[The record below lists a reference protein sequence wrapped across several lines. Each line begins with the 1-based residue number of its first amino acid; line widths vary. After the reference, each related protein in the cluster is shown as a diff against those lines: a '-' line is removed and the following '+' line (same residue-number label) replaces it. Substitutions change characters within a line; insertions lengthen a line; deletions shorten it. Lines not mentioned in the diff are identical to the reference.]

1 MGEDTQLFKK
11 TLNGLIVAV
20 AVLPLSCKITV
31 GVTLTGSH
39 VGLTAGQLA
48 ALDTHKQNTLHEDAA
63 KILKDAGANYVVR
76 NVTELPKLITEMKG
90 LSKN

>member
-20 AVLPLSCKITV
+20 AVLPLSCTITV
-31 GVTLTGSH
+31 GVPLTGSH

-48 ALDTHKQNTLHEDAA
+48 APDIHKQNTLHEDAA
-63 KILKDAGANYVVR
+63 SQQAQPSRSNK
-76 NVTELPKLITEMKG
+76 
-90 LSKN
+90 